1 MGEWRHVYI
10 DNWYCSVDLAEFLF
24 FHRSTHM
31 TGIIRRD
38 RGPPQFLKDEVLHKK
53 ISSFARK
60 GPVLICKYEDRKTIF
75 SITTK

>member
-1 MGEWRHVYI
+1 MYTLTIGIVQWILPSFYF
-10 DNWYCSVDLAEFLF
+10 SKGA
-24 FHRSTHM
+24 HM

-38 RGPPQFLKDEVLHKK
+38 RGPPQFLKDEVLEKK